1 MNKEEPHRDQA
12 EKLRKRIEKIGEDT
26 PSSNKLPPRSEIH
39 QHKKKKTKLKLKYP
53 VIRLLVLFFILLPIV
68 SFSIYT
74 ILESEKIGNVE
85 KVSNGRSDYE
95 MVEVEKEIEDAS
107 TKEETVDEAIEEEP
121 QPELLE
127 PESIDKNKS
136 SEITNPLPSGT
147 GGDGK
152 NSYQSSG
159 SGKDAPVYKYHK
171 VQTNETLFSISM
183 KYYRSKAGIPI
194 IQKANG
200 LNGNEIIV
208 GQTLKI
214 PVQ

>member
-12 EKLRKRIEKIGEDT
+12 EKLRKRIEKIGEE
-26 PSSNKLPPRSEIH
+26 PSSSKNGLPPRSEIH

-74 ILESEKIGNVE
+74 ILESEKKGNVE

-95 MVEVEKEIEDAS
+95 MVEVENGLEDHS
-107 TKEETVDEAIEEEP
+107 SQEEAVDEIIEEDP
-121 QPELLE
+121 LTDKTDQNDMNK
-127 PESIDKNKS
+127 ESD
-136 SEITNPLPSGT
+136 ITDSLAPRT
-147 GGDGK
+147 GGDDK

-159 SGKDAPVYKYHK
+159 SGKDAPEYKYHR
-171 VQTNETLFSISM
+171 VHPNDTLYSISM
-183 KYYRSKAGIPI
+183 KYYRSKAGIPV

-200 LNGNEIIV
+200 LKGNEIIV